1 MISLIKRIYKKEPN
15 LYGKYF
21 LSLEADDEPAEEE
34 VTEENKPKRNVKVVQ
49 VKPNNRRKH
58 FADVEPEA
66 GSSASDDAPDID
78 DTSFNDSDTETTPNE
93 DVNDEGNED
102 NFADDQPDNT
112 GGAEA
117 NEDPEETGD
126 DANNDDNGEDTPE
139 TGDETNFADMGEE
152 DSGDD
157 APETDDSGDNFADT
171 SGGDDGGDNNDE
183 SSADTAQE
191 ESNEKKKP
199 GIEYDSTRKYNLF
212 KEYMSL
218 YNAADNY
225 ISKLENIL
233 KNDLMQ
239 NQIICICVNNLRDI
253 KDILYD
259 FMTIKFQ
266 NSSYI
271 QSLIFY
277 QKMILSVQLIF
288 KLLKI
293 SNETKNNKNKTNGS
307 KQ

>member
-58 FADVEPEA
+58 FADVGPEPN
-66 GSSASDDAPDID
+66 SADPVEVDTSSDDAPDMD
-78 DTSFNDSDTETTPNE
+78 DTSFDGSDTETTSNE
-93 DVNDEGNED
+93 PTDDRDDAPDTGGDNEG
-102 NFADDQPDNT
+102 NFADEPDNT
-112 GGAEA
+112 ESQTNTDDTNTGG
-117 NEDPEETGD
+117 DGD
-126 DANNDDNGEDTPE
+126 DSPE
-139 TGDETNFADMGEE
+139 TGDETNFADMGGE
-152 DSGDD
+152 
-157 APETDDSGDNFADT
+157 
-171 SGGDDGGDNNDE
+171 DDGDSDAD

-199 GIEYDSTRKYNLF
+199 GVEYDSTRKYNLF

-218 YNAADNY
+218 YNATDNY

-233 KNDLMQ
+233 KNDLTQ
-239 NQIICICVNNLRDI
+239 NQIIRICANNLRDI

-266 NSSYI
+266 NSTYI

-277 QKMILSVQLIF
+277 QKMVLSVQLIF

-293 SNETKNNKNKTNGS
+293 SNETKDKKNKTNGS